1 MPCLIIETEGQSA
14 GGRTVE
20 LGNESIIGREK
31 SNNVYI
37 DDPRASRQHAKITK
51 EPDGSYLLVDMGSRN
66 GIIVNNEKVSRRKL
80 IEKDRVVIGRTT
92 LIYSESASVP
102 APAPTQ
108 PAAPAE
114 TLKLASDDP
123 PTGTSDKTITA
134 DPLGRPVGEPAKL
147 TSDALQR
154 AIQEVAA
161 TRPEDK
167 TSTGTKKPA
176 PVSSLSMPVPPGVPA
191 GSGTPKS
198 TQAPKTAVSG
208 EVIDEEPTLGK
219 RIIVFLAFL
228 IFFVTILLFAKEITK
243 RLLSKAEK
251 SQQTKNIPSS
261 NQPK

>member
-1 MPCLIIETEGQSA
+1 MPCLIIETEEQST

-51 EPDGSYLLVDMGSRN
+51 EPDGSFLLVDMGSRN

-80 IEKDRVVIGRTT
+80 IDKDRIVIGRTT
-92 LIYSESASVP
+92 LIYSESASAP

-108 PAAPAE
+108 PSAPAE
-114 TLKLASDDP
+114 TLKLASDD
-123 PTGTSDKTITA
+123 KTITA
-134 DPLGRPVGEPAKL
+134 EPAKL

-161 TRPEDK
+161 TRLEDK
-167 TSTGTKKPA
+167 TSTGTKKAASANP
-176 PVSSLSMPVPPGVPA
+176 LSAVPA

-198 TQAPKTAVSG
+198 AQAPKTAVSG
-208 EVIDEEPTLGK
+208 KVIDEEPTLGK

>member
-51 EPDGSYLLVDMGSRN
+51 EPDGSFLLVDMGSRN

-80 IEKDRVVIGRTT
+80 IEKDRIVIGRTT

-102 APAPTQ
+102 VPAPTQ
-108 PAAPAE
+108 SAAPAE
-114 TLKLASDDP
+114 TLKLASD
-123 PTGTSDKTITA
+123 DKTITA

-147 TSDALQR
+147 TSNALQK
-154 AIQEVAA
+154 AIQDVAA

-176 PVSSLSMPVPPGVPA
+176 PVSSLSAPVPLGVPA

-198 TQAPKTAVSG
+198 TQAPKTAASG

-251 SQQTKNIPSS
+251 SQQTKNIPSPEKP
-261 NQPK
+261 QDR